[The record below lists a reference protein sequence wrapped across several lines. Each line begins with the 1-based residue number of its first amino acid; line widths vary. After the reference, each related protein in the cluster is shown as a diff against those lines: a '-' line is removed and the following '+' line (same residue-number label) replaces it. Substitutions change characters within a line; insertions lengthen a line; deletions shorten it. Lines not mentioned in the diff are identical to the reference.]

1 MSIVYVTQDV
11 LMRDFDG
18 AMKRK
23 FDLTSAAKYGEIKI
37 LIPAGQSLVSSVP
50 VVRQLNDLMRDFSRD
65 DYLLP
70 LGDPAIMAAA
80 SGVAT
85 LKTAGCFSVLKWDR
99 RSGAYLAVP
108 LDLSGKAIN
117 QKGES
122 NGNA

>member
-11 LMRDFDG
+11 LVRDFDG

-23 FDLTSAAKYGEIKI
+23 FDLSSAEKYGELRI
-37 LIPAGQSLVSSVP
+37 LVPAGQSLVSSVP

-80 SGVAT
+80 AGVAT
-85 LKTAGCFSVLKWDR
+85 LKTAGRFAVLKWDR

-108 LDLSGKAIN
+108 LDLSGKAI